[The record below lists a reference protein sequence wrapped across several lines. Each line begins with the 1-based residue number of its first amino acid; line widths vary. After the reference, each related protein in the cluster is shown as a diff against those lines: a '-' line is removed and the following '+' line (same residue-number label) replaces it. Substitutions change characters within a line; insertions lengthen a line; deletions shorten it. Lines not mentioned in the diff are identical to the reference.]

1 MIVLDI
7 TVIVISLLYILIGQY
22 TNEKNAKHLF
32 AGYGGMSKAE
42 REKYDIK
49 GIVKFFKPFMSY
61 LGIGSMVLYFLISY
75 LFDYIIAIY
84 FWIAFHTIL
93 LPYLV
98 IKLNSSNYKKN

>member
-7 TVIVISLLYILIGQY
+7 TVVVISLLYIFIGRY
-22 TNEKNAKHLF
+22 TYEKNAKHLF
-32 AGYGGMSKAE
+32 AGYRGMSKAG

-49 GIVKFFKPFMSY
+49 GIVKFFKPFISY
-61 LGIGSMVLYFLISY
+61 LGISSMLLYFIISY
-75 LFDYIIAIY
+75 LFDYSVAILV
-84 FWIAFHTIL
+84 WIASQTIF

>member
-7 TVIVISLLYILIGQY
+7 TVVVISLLYIFIGRY
-22 TNEKNAKHLF
+22 TNKKNAKHLF
-32 AGYGGMSKAE
+32 AGYRGMSKAE

-49 GIVKFFKPFMSY
+49 GIVKFFKPFISY
-61 LGIGSMVLYFLISY
+61 LGICSMLLYFIISY
-75 LFDYIIAIY
+75 LFDYSIAILV
-84 FWIAFHTIL
+84 WIASQTIF

>member
-1 MIVLDI
+1 MLVLNT
-7 TVIVISLLYILIGQY
+7 TVLVSSFIYVLIGRY
-22 TNEKNAKHLF
+22 TNENNAKHLF
-32 AGYGGMSKAE
+32 AGYRGMSESE

-49 GIVKFFKPFMSY
+49 GIVKFFKPFMNY

>member
-7 TVIVISLLYILIGQY
+7 TVIVVSLLYILIGQY
-22 TNEKNAKHLF
+22 TNEKNAKRLF
-32 AGYGGMSKAE
+32 AGYRGMSKAE

-49 GIVKFFKPFMSY
+49 GIVKFFKPFISY
-61 LGIGSMVLYFLISY
+61 LGISSMLLYFIISC
-75 LFDYIIAIY
+75 LFDYSIAILV
-84 FWIAFHTIL
+84 WIASQTIF